1 MGRRENIFIH
11 RPENIFLSRS
21 TTYDP
26 ANYEFSICRMQEG
39 FCRCCAI
46 PIENLIRKLHYK
58 VNSRLCLCTLT
69 IRNQELKNAY
79 PYTMPAEDLQPAV
92 LSFLNK
98 CQYSDY
104 ENVTINLDKVQ
115 TVWGV
120 KPGYRKRPVENFG
133 AGYLQKILSSGWQP
147 YYLIDSIGYVSIIK
161 HGTSNVS
168 GDNSGELQI
177 DVMQVRFYLNRPK
190 LYSSFMKAVSH
201 GCHLLPPE
209 LWDIIFQYY
218 VCIPHLI

>member
-1 MGRRENIFIH
+1 MMKRL
-11 RPENIFLSRS
+11 ENIFLSRS

-26 ANYEFSICRMQEG
+26 ANYEFSIYCDDDDVNCRM
-39 FCRCCAI
+39 
-46 PIENLIRKLHYK
+46 LYYK
-58 VNSRLCLCTLT
+58 VNRRLCTLT
-69 IRNQELKNAY
+69 LRDQELKNAY

-120 KPGYRKRPVENFG
+120 KPGYHKRPLENFG
-133 AGYLQKILSSGWQP
+133 AGYLKKILSSGWQP
-147 YYLIDSIGYVSIIK
+147 YYLIDSIGCVSIIK
-161 HGTSNVS
+161 NGTSNVS

-177 DVMQVRFYLNRPK
+177 DVMQVRFYINRPK

-209 LWDIIFQYY
+209 LWEIIFQYY
-218 VCIPHLI
+218 VCIPH